1 MFKMHEE
8 YMVDMVRSELL
19 KSCFLQRLL
28 QMRLIRTEYL
38 KLLRFVA
45 WGHIL
50 TLDVDAYEFP

>member
-1 MFKMHEE
+1 MHEE
-8 YMVDMVRSELL
+8 YMVEMVRSELL

-45 WGHIL
+45 WKHIL